1 MKRYLTAVYALTMSY
16 LVRFFR
22 DKTAMFFT
30 FLFPLLFLFVF
41 GSLYSSN
48 NNTVSFKVAVLNHS
62 ETAFAGEF
70 ADTLKK
76 TETFKVNE
84 DITTFDDARERMG
97 RGEID
102 SIIELPDSFGV
113 TNKSNQPTGSVTVYY
128 SEASP
133 QSGQTIAAVMEK
145 GVLGSINAQLGQ
157 PEPPLTVTQTST
169 ATNNLS
175 TFDYVFAGLLGFT
188 ILSLGIFGLANQM
201 PAEKK
206 TGVFRRLRASPIKK
220 SQLIYANMIYYLF
233 VGILS
238 VVLMFM
244 VATMIFGFEMQG
256 NWLELSLFIIL
267 GIITM
272 FGFGLAIGGWA
283 KNENQSA
290 ALTNLVAFPMMF
302 LSGVFFPRFLMPE
315 WLQGITSFIP
325 LTPIIDGIRMIAT
338 EAKTLLDLGPEIAM
352 TVGWAV
358 VVYAIA
364 IRIFRWE

>member
-1 MKRYLTAVYALTMSY
+1 MKRYLNAVFALTTSY
-16 LVRFFR
+16 LLRFFR

-41 GSLYSSN
+41 GSLYSSD
-48 NNTVSFKVAVLNHS
+48 NNTVSFKVALLNQS
-62 ETAFAGEF
+62 ETVFAKEF
-70 ADTLKK
+70 TETLKT

-84 DITTFDDARERMG
+84 EITTFEDARERMG

-102 SIIELPDSFGV
+102 SIIELPSEFGV
-113 TNKSNQPTGSVTVYY
+113 INDAEQPSGSVTVYY

-145 GVLGSINAQLGQ
+145 GILGGVNAQLGQ
-157 PEPPLTVTQTST
+157 PEPPLTVTQKST
-169 ATNNLS
+169 ATTNLT

-206 TGVFRRLRASPIKK
+206 TGVFRRLRASPIQK
-220 SQLIYANMIYYLF
+220 SQLIFANMIYYLF

-238 VVLMFM
+238 VVLMFA
-244 VATMIFGFEMQG
+244 VAMLVFGFEMQG
-256 NWLELSLFIIL
+256 DWFQLAFFIIL

-315 WLQGITSFIP
+315 WLQGITSYIP

-338 EAKTLLDLGPEIAM
+338 EAKTLLDLGPEIAL